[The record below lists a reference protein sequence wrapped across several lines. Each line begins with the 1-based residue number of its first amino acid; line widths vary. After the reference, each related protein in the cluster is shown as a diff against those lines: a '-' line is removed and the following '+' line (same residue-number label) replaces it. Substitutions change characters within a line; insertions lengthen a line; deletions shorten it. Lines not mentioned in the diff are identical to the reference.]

1 MLHELDNIQ
10 NMLET
15 SSPDLPCETFHQYF
29 QTLNTAKNRKIFKNL
44 FLDNYDTSNQRGI
57 FVTSNLGKHFN
68 RVTNSRLLDLIEESS
83 LISENQID
91 FKEKGRTSGH
101 LFTIKTLSEHRSE
114 TNIN

>member
-1 MLHELDNIQ
+1 M
-10 NMLET
+10 
-15 SSPDLPCETFHQYF
+15 
-29 QTLNTAKNRKIFKNL
+29 
-44 FLDNYDTSNQRGI
+44 
-57 FVTSNLGKHFN
+57 GKLFN